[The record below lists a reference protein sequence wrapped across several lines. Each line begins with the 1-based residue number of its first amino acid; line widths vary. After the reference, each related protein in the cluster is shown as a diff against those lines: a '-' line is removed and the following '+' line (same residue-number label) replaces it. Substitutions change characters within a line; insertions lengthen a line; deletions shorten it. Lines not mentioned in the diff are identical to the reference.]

1 MPSGNDKRFQK
12 FKGHKRRRHGNVK
25 NPLSTPATP
34 PNPNAPTACRWAAQ
48 GFYGIIALT
57 FPYRR
62 SHIHFLR
69 FAVNRPHTLPAASYQ
84 THNQNILPFQT
95 TPCGIPHPVR
105 TERYR
110 HESIRLTRAWQRNRF
125 RADRTRLRKPDA
137 HPSHRHSQSTRRPR
151 LARRRPNRHRQNRR
165 LYAA

>member
-62 SHIHFLR
+62 DHIPTS
-69 FAVNRPHTLPAASYQ
+69 AVCRKPAAYFAGG
-84 THNQNILPFQT
+84 ILSNTQSK
-95 TPCGIPHPVR
+95 HPPV
-105 TERYR
+105 
-110 HESIRLTRAWQRNRF
+110 S
-125 RADRTRLRKPDA
+125 DDPM
-137 HPSHRHSQSTRRPR
+137 RHSASRPDR
-151 LARRRPNRHRQNRR
+151 KIPP
-165 LYAA
+165 